1 MTYTTTRPRKPQA
14 AAVSYK
20 ALDVI
25 NPLQQGLHLDHAQA
39 WQASAWDAFRTVGE
53 IRFPFAALSRSAVL
67 VDWTVT
73 VDSKVLTPREYE
85 RVSAKVHRGIG
96 EDEATRRLILNLLVA
111 GDGTYIDLG
120 HSMQVLSVIDSNA
133 RTLIDQAQKAGRGWW
148 RLYLPDPAEPDY
160 GDSSVRAVL
169 GPISDLK
176 WLERLSR
183 LNSRSR
189 ASTAGIMVAEAAG
202 AMGDFYDK
210 LMEATKRGMRDEA
223 DDAALSPILLELP
236 AGVERPEVLTL
247 APALD
252 EKIGE
257 RFTAA
262 QRRIAVGI
270 DAPAELITGMG
281 DVNHW
286 GVWAIQEDTWRS
298 HLASPVSIVGDLYAT
313 VHEALE
319 NLPAGSVVWEPDPTR
334 LFAHKSSVR
343 DALDAYAGHAVGAKY
358 VREVLGV
365 GEDAKPDEEDI
376 ELWAALEA
384 PTLPGESPLE
394 VGPPRTGREAGLAA
408 AYAVHQTR
416 ARLGAKLRSTLP
428 TRSHPDVE
436 NTDLIAAVGLEAAAK
451 VVDIDGEIKR
461 SLSAFGQWW
470 SQEVGGPPPN
480 LAAFVAA
487 TVAKPVK
494 DLEPLDLDGLSD
506 VLADRSQQTF
516 DALLAAVET
525 GKATGAWWTKQM
537 ASYIDSL
544 PAELRG
550 EDWTPSIEASVALL
564 EQLTAARKLAAKE
577 KSPVMEASEVARLV
591 CARAAGG

>member
-1 MTYTTTRPRKPQA
+1 MTYSTTLTRKPVN
-14 AAVSYK
+14 AAVSYR
-20 ALDVI
+20 ALDTI
-25 NPLQQGLHLDHAQA
+25 NPLQQGLHLSHAQA
-39 WQASAWDAFRTVGE
+39 WQAVAWDAFHTVGE
-53 IRFPFAALSRSAVL
+53 IRFPLAALSRSAVL
-67 VDWTVT
+67 VDWEVT
-73 VDSKVLTPREYE
+73 VDGKVLTEREYE

-111 GDGTYIDLG
+111 GDGTYIELPTQ
-120 HSMQVLSVIDSNA
+120 MQVLSVIDPSA
-133 RTLIDQAQKAGRGWW
+133 RTLIQTAQRWW
-148 RLYLPDPAEPDY
+148 RLFLPDPANPDY

-169 GPISDLK
+169 GPVSDLK

-189 ASTAGIMVAEAAG
+189 AATAGILVAETNEIMA
-202 AMGDFYDK
+202 DFYTN
-210 LMEATKRGMRDEA
+210 LNEAMKRGMQNEA

-236 AGVERPEVLTL
+236 PGVTRPEVLTL
-247 APALD
+247 APELD

-270 DAPAELITGMG
+270 DAPAELITGLG

-319 NLPAGSVVWEPDPTR
+319 GLPAGSAVWEADPTR

-365 GEDAKPDEEDI
+365 GEDAKPDEEDL

-384 PTLPGESPLE
+384 PMLAAESPLE

-408 AYAVHQTR
+408 QYAVHQTR

-470 SQEVGGPPPN
+470 AQEIGGPAPN

-487 TVAKPVK
+487 TVAKPAAE
-494 DLEPLDLDGLSD
+494 LEPIDLNALSD
-506 VLADRSQQTF
+506 TVADKSQQ
-516 DALLAAVET
+516 LLKGLIAAIEAGT
-525 GKATGAWWTKQM
+525 ATGPWWKKR
-537 ASYIDSL
+537 L
-544 PAELRG
+544 G
-550 EDWTPSIEASVALL
+550 EYVAALGAFDLGGDEWTAPIEASAKLL
-564 EQLTAARKLAAKE
+564 EKMTAERKKALAAKTTAVE
-577 KSPVMEASEVARLV
+577 VSEIARLV
-591 CARAAGG
+591 CAEVG